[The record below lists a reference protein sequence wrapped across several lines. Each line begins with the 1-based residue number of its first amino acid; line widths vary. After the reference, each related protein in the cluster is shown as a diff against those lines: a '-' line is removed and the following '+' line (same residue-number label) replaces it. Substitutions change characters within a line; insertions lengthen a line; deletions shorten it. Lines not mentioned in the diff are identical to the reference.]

1 MDGGVGE
8 LRDGL
13 ARLGCAALLVVA
25 RSARDPDLAPFVG
38 PVHLG
43 QSFLI
48 ATPDGPPRLGF
59 FTPMEREEAAATGL
73 PLLEPGALEV
83 HRLLDEGLP
92 QAPFLAEALARGLAL
107 TGLQPPGRLALAG
120 HGPAGVLHE
129 VSAFLGERGWS
140 FAAGNTLVLKLRK
153 RKQDWELGEVRR
165 VAAGTVAAFQ
175 AVAALL
181 AAAEERNGE
190 LWLGGERLTA
200 GRLRGEAARVLAG
213 WPGGALEQPEGNI
226 LAAGRDAG
234 IPHSTGDDERVLR
247 PGEAVV
253 VDLFP
258 RGRLFADCTR
268 TFCAGEPPEALRA
281 AHAAVRATLERAK
294 AAARPGVR
302 GWDLQEAACQTFEAA
317 GWPTPLSSPE
327 TTVGYVHGLGH
338 GVGYDLHEQP
348 SFRKAAGP
356 EGVLAEG
363 DVFTLEPGLYDP
375 SSGWGVRLED
385 LLALGPGGALEVL
398 TPLPYDLDPRAWPA

>member
-1 MDGGVGE
+1 MDGGAGE

-13 ARLGCAALLVVA
+13 ARLGCAALLVAA

-59 FTPMEREEAAATGL
+59 LTPMEREEAAATGL

-92 QAPFLAEALARGLAL
+92 AAPFLAEVLARGLAL
-107 TGLQPPGRLALAG
+107 AGLRPPARLALAG

-129 VSAFLGERGWS
+129 ACARLGERGWT
-140 FAAGNTLVLKLRK
+140 FAAGNGLVLGLRK
-153 RKQDWELGEVRR
+153 RKNDWELGEVKRT
-165 VAAGTVAAFQ
+165 AAGTAAAFR
-175 AVAALL
+175 AVAGRL
-181 AAAEERNGE
+181 AQAAERGGE
-190 LWLGGERLTA
+190 LWFGGERLTA
-200 GRLRGEAARVLAG
+200 GRLRGEVARVLAG
-213 WPGGALEQPEGNI
+213 WGLEQPEGNI
-226 LAAGRDAG
+226 VAAGRDAG
-234 IPHSTGDDERVLR
+234 VPHSTGEDERVLR
-247 PGEAVV
+247 PGEALV

-268 TFCAGEPPEALRA
+268 TFCAGEPPEGLRA
-281 AHAAVRATLERAK
+281 AHAAVRAALESAK

-302 GWDLQEAACQTFEAA
+302 GWDLQEAACRAFESA
-317 GWPTPLSSPE
+317 GWSTLVSSPE

-338 GVGYDLHEQP
+338 GVGYELHEQP

-363 DVFTLEPGLYDP
+363 DVLTLEPGLYDP
-375 SSGWGVRLED
+375 SAGWGVRLED
-385 LLALGPGGALEVL
+385 LVTLGPGGALELL
-398 TPLPYDLDPRAWPA
+398 TPQPYDLDPRAWGE